1 MKWLKLIQA
10 NVPFIFGSGQS
21 ESLIN
26 FRVNIYNKKIAQ
38 STKFYVKKYMLDQ
51 CSKLKVSP
59 SEALTMMALEQL
71 CSAWPHKITE
81 NPNATHN

>member
-1 MKWLKLIQA
+1 MVEINSSQRTIHIWERTEWEFDKLSCEHLQ
-10 NVPFIFGSGQS
+10 Q
-21 ESLIN
+21 
-26 FRVNIYNKKIAQ
+26 KIAQ